1 MLVIFFTTISFL
13 LINLIFLK
21 KIEPLL
27 KRFLPDIPNYRSLHL
42 SPIPKGGGISFVL
55 MSLFISIFLLLNN
68 GISSMI
74 LLPILCF
81 PLAIIGFL
89 DDLYDLRKVIRY
101 FSQVITSLLILLN
114 SEFFSIFN
122 DLNKTNNYIYLI
134 TFMIFITSIINF
146 TNFMDGIDGLV
157 SGCMVS
163 AIIFITISQNLPIN
177 YWTLIGSLGAFLI
190 YNWYPA
196 KLFMGDVGS
205 TYLGAIYVGIC
216 LNSNSYNET
225 VMSLL
230 IIFPLIADAFTCV
243 IRRFFNN
250 QNIFEAHSLHL
261 YQRLC
266 KAGFDH
272 SKVSLIYILLIFING
287 FFYLYSNMD
296 KLIYLCLIEILLGYY
311 FDQRKAAPFKLN

>member
-1 MLVIFFTTISFL
+1 MLVILFTTISFL

-21 KIEPLL
+21 NIEPLL

-42 SPIPKGGGISFVL
+42 SSTPKGGGISFVL
-55 MSLFISIFLLLNN
+55 MSLFISIFLLLND

-101 FSQVITSLLILLN
+101 FSQVITSLLILYN
-114 SEFFSIFN
+114 SEFLSIFN

-134 TFMIFITSIINF
+134 TFMILITSIINF

-163 AIIFITISQNLPIN
+163 AIIFITISQNLPMN

-196 KLFMGDVGS
+196 KLF
-205 TYLGAIYVGIC
+205 
-216 LNSNSYNET
+216 
-225 VMSLL
+225 
-230 IIFPLIADAFTCV
+230 
-243 IRRFFNN
+243 
-250 QNIFEAHSLHL
+250 
-261 YQRLC
+261 
-266 KAGFDH
+266 
-272 SKVSLIYILLIFING
+272 
-287 FFYLYSNMD
+287 
-296 KLIYLCLIEILLGYY
+296 
-311 FDQRKAAPFKLN
+311 

>member
-1 MLVIFFTTISFL
+1 
-13 LINLIFLK
+13 
-21 KIEPLL
+21 
-27 KRFLPDIPNYRSLHL
+27 
-42 SPIPKGGGISFVL
+42 
-55 MSLFISIFLLLNN
+55 
-68 GISSMI
+68 MI
-74 LLPILCF
+74 L
-81 PLAIIGFL
+81 
-89 DDLYDLRKVIRY
+89 
-101 FSQVITSLLILLN
+101 
-114 SEFFSIFN
+114 
-122 DLNKTNNYIYLI
+122 
-134 TFMIFITSIINF
+134 ITSIINF

-190 YNWYPA
+190 YNWHPA

-205 TYLGAIYVGIC
+205 TYLGAIYAGIC
-216 LNSNSYNET
+216 LNSSSYNET
-225 VMSLL
+225 AMSLL

-243 IRRFFNN
+243 LRRFFNN

-266 KAGFDH
+266 KAGFNH

-287 FFYLYSNMD
+287 FFYLYSDLD

-311 FDQRKAAPFKLN
+311 FDQKKAAPFKLN

>member
-1 MLVIFFTTISFL
+1 MLVILFTIISFL

-21 KIEPLL
+21 NIEPLL
-27 KRFLPDIPNYRSLHL
+27 KRFLPDIPNYRSLHI

-55 MSLFISIFLLLNN
+55 ISLFISIFLLLND

-74 LLPILCF
+74 LLPIICF

-89 DDLYDLRKVIRY
+89 DDLYDLRKLIRY

-122 DLNKTNNYIYLI
+122 DLNKTNNHIYLI
-134 TFMIFITSIINF
+134 IFMILITSIINF

-190 YNWYPA
+190 YNWHPA
-196 KLFMGDVGS
+196 KIFMGDVGS
-205 TYLGAIYVGIC
+205 TYLGAIYAGIC

-225 VMSLL
+225 LMSLL

-243 IRRFFNN
+243 MRRLFNN

-266 KAGFDH
+266 KAGFNH

-287 FFYLYSNMD
+287 FFYLYSDLD
-296 KLIYLCLIEILLGYY
+296 KLIYLCLIEILIGYY
-311 FDQRKAAPFKLN
+311 FDQKKAAPFKLN